1 MPYRTMQLLGPCPYM
16 SHGWIAR
23 DKKGQLLHVRTALE
37 PSPVADQAIMDLQEV
52 PSMNQAPH
60 CAETSTTST

>member
-1 MPYRTMQLLGPCPYM
+1 MPYSTMQLLGPCPYM

-37 PSPVADQAIMDLQEV
+37 PSPVADHGFAGGAL
-52 PSMNQAPH
+52 NLAPY
-60 CAETSTTST
+60 CGETSTTST